1 MTPFE
6 TTTLPSDAAET
17 AGPALPTADGAF
29 EALGNVFR
37 SAKPRVTTMVVFTTA
52 IGLWLAPGTIGLART
67 AILLA
72 GTTLLVASANMLN
85 SWYER
90 DTDALMV
97 RTRTRPIPS
106 GRMDPWVGLA
116 TGIGLGVFAI
126 PLLAVAIN
134 PLTALLGMIAHAT
147 YVLAYTPLKR
157 VTPFA
162 LEVGAIPGAIPP
174 LMGWTAAT
182 GALALPGWFLFAVLF
197 FWQLPH
203 FLAIAIYLEEDYRR
217 GGLEVLSVSRGAAT
231 ASRRLALYTIAVVA
245 VSLFAQPLGLAG
257 PAYTWIAAILG
268 LGFVV
273 LASRGFRATVEGA
286 WARKTMLYSIAWLT
300 GLMIALVAVPR

>member
-1 MTPFE
+1 VTPLE
-6 TTTLPSDAAET
+6 TTALARDRARSAAAVLPS
-17 AGPALPTADGAF
+17 LPSVL
-29 EALGNVFR
+29 EALRSVAE

-52 IGLWLAPGTIGLART
+52 IGLRLAPGSIGIARGLVLLGGT
-67 AILLA
+67 A
-72 GTTLLVASANMLN
+72 LLVASANMLN

-90 DTDALMV
+90 DTDALMI
-97 RTRTRPIPS
+97 RTRTRPIPA

-126 PLLAVAIN
+126 PILALAIN
-134 PLTALLGMIAHAT
+134 PLTALLGLIAHLA

-157 VTPFA
+157 ITPWA

-182 GALALPGWFLFAVLF
+182 GSLAWPGIFLFALMV

-231 ASRRLALYTIAVVA
+231 ASRRLAIYTIVVVA
-245 VSLFAQPLGLAG
+245 VSLAAQPLRLAG
-257 PAYTWIAAILG
+257 LPYTIAASLLG
-268 LGFVV
+268 AGFVL
-273 LASRGFRATVEGA
+273 LASRGFRATVGGA
-286 WARKTMLYSIAWLT
+286 WARKTMLYSILWLT
-300 GLMIALVAVPR
+300 ALLVALVAGSR